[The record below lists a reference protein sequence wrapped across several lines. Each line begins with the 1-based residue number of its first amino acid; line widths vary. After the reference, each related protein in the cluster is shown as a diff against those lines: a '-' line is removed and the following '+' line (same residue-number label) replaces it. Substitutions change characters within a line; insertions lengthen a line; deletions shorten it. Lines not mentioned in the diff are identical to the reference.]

1 LIPRA
6 GSGMEAIKFEQQ
18 DGVALVKLNR
28 GVINAINQKTIDE
41 LDEALRIVKHDPA
54 VCGLVL
60 ASNNDKF
67 FSIGFDL
74 PEIYPLARQ
83 EFGTFFRSFN
93 LLCLDLYTFPKPGV
107 CAITGHA
114 TAGGCIVALCADYR
128 YMAEGRALMGVNEST
143 FGVPVTS
150 LADGILGQLVGA
162 RHARDVISTGSLYGP
177 QEALHMGMVDEVFP
191 LEEVIPAAM
200 TKARSLGEISPPA
213 FAMDKGFRVR
223 GLADR
228 VLSHL
233 EADEQAFVEHW
244 YAPFV
249 RRQLKQVMEQYTPRG
264 KEDG

>member
-1 LIPRA
+1 LMPRA
-6 GSGMEAIKFEQQ
+6 GSGMEAIKLEQQ
-18 DGVALVKLNR
+18 DGIALVTLNR
-28 GVINAINQKTIDE
+28 GVINAINQNLIDE
-41 LDEALRIVKHDPA
+41 LTEALHMLKDDSMVR
-54 VCGLVL
+54 GLVL
-60 ASNNDKF
+60 TSNNDKF

-74 PEIYPLARQ
+74 PEIYPLPQQ
-83 EFGTFFRSFN
+83 EFRGFFRAFN
-93 LLCLDLYTFPKPGV
+93 LLCLNLYTFPKPTIA
-107 CAITGHA
+107 AITGHA

-128 YMAEGRALMGVNEST
+128 YMAKGRTLMGVNEST

-150 LADGILGQLVGA
+150 LADGILGKLVGA
-162 RHARDVISTGSLYGP
+162 RHARDVISTGRLYGP

-191 LEEVIPAAM
+191 LEEIIPAAM
-200 TKARSLGEISPPA
+200 KKARSLGEISPPA

-223 GLADR
+223 DLADR

-233 EADEQAFVEHW
+233 EADDQAFVEHW

>member
-1 LIPRA
+1 
-6 GSGMEAIKFEQQ
+6 MEVIRLEQD
-18 DGVALVKLNR
+18 DGVALVQFSR
-28 GVINAINQKTIDE
+28 GVINAINMQFIQE
-41 LDEALRIVKHDPA
+41 LAEALQLTKQDTG

-60 ASNNDKF
+60 TSANAKF

-74 PEIYPLARQ
+74 PEIYPLPRE
-83 EFGTFFRSFN
+83 EFSTFLHRYN
-93 LLCLDLYTFPKPGV
+93 RICLDLYTFPKPVV

-114 TAGGCIVALCADYR
+114 TAGGCIVSLCADYR
-128 YMAEGRALMGVNEST
+128 YMAEGRALMGMNEST

-162 RHARDVISTGSLYGP
+162 RHARDVISTGRLYSP
-177 QEALHMGMVDEVFP
+177 QEALRMGMVDEVFP
-191 LEEVIPAAM
+191 MQEVIPAAM
-200 TKARSLGEISPPA
+200 KKARALGEMSPPA

-223 GLADR
+223 GLAAR

-249 RRQLKQVMEQYTPRG
+249 RRQLEEVMEQYAPRG
-264 KEDG
+264 EEDG

>member
-1 LIPRA
+1 
-6 GSGMEAIKFEQQ
+6 MEVIGLEQQ
-18 DGVALVKLNR
+18 DGIALVQLNR
-28 GVINAINQKTIDE
+28 GIINAINQKLIDE
-41 LDEALRIVKHDPA
+41 LGEALQMLKDDPA
-54 VCGLVL
+54 VRGLVL
-60 ASNNDKF
+60 TSNNDKF

-74 PEIYPLARQ
+74 PELYPLPQQ
-83 EFGTFFRSFN
+83 EFGAFFRAFN
-93 LLCLDLYTFPKPGV
+93 FLCLDLYTFPKPVV

-143 FGVPVTS
+143 FGVSVTS

-162 RHARDVISTGSLYGP
+162 RHARDVISTGRLYGP

-200 TKARSLGEISPPA
+200 KKARSLGEISPPA

-223 GLADR
+223 DLADR

-233 EADEQAFVEHW
+233 EADQQAFVEHW

-249 RRQLKQVMEQYTPRG
+249 RRQLKQVMKQYILRG